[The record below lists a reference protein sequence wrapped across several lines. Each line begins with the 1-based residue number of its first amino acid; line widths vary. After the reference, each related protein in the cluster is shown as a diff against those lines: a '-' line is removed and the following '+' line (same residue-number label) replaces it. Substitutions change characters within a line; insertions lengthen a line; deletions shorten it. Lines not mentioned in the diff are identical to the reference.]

1 MELLEQYNKLVDDA
15 KYEIEGLHRM
25 LDSKKLDISKLM
37 RENNKFLAASGEKY
51 SWGKYEELLA
61 NERVAN

>member
-15 KYEIEGLHRM
+15 KYEIDGLHRM

-37 RENNKFLAASGEKY
+37 RENNKFLVNSGGKK
-51 SWGKYEELLA
+51 SWK
-61 NERVAN
+61 